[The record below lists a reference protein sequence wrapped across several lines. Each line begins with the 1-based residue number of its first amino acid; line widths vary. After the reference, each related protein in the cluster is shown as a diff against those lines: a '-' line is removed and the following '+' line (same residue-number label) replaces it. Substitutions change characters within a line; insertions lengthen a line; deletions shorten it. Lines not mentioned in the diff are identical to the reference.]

1 MYRTRKMDI
10 ILSAITPIITTG
22 IEKSIVPIIEDN
34 LTKLDEIEVEINTK
48 IDELTGQVKHE
59 IDNIPVFPFGFTDV
73 MKAELLAKL
82 PFEKVDEALDKIDL
96 SAIEK
101 IPIPSDADGKIKEKL
116 TQFPEKIKSKLKS
129 SIRTAFSAGSNE
141 ASTTVVDAK
150 DAGADKDPAA
160 AEAPAGAD
168 KAPAATDAKATG
180 PEATADKDLKIT
192 SEEAANILNDL
203 KKTLGPNVFDALI
216 AAAGDIKAQQG
227 SKGVS
232 EANGD
237 EAGESNGDKAGES
250 EGVKTVVPNGDK
262 AGESE
267 GDKAGPEGDKA
278 GPEGVAVV
286 PKGGAKK
293 RRRKTKKNIRRPK
306 KSYTKFGRKF

>member
-10 ILSAITPIITTG
+10 ILSAITPIITSG

-59 IDNIPVFPFGFTDV
+59 IDNIPVIPFVFTDV

-101 IPIPSDADGKIKEKL
+101 IKIPSDADGKIKEKL

-129 SIRTAFSAGSNE
+129 SIRTAFSTGSKE
-141 ASTTVVDAK
+141 ASTTVVDAPDAK
-150 DAGADKDPAA
+150 DAGADKDAGA
-160 AEAPAGAD
+160 GEAPADAKAPDAKAPDADKDAGAD
-168 KAPAATDAKATG
+168 KAP
-180 PEATADKDLKIT
+180 DLKIT

-237 EAGESNGDKAGES
+237 EAGES
-250 EGVKTVVPNGDK
+250 EGVKTVVPNDDK
-262 AGESE
+262 AGKSN
-267 GDKAGPEGDKA
+267 GD
-278 GPEGVAVV
+278 AVV
-286 PKGGAKK
+286 PNGDEAGKSNGGAKK